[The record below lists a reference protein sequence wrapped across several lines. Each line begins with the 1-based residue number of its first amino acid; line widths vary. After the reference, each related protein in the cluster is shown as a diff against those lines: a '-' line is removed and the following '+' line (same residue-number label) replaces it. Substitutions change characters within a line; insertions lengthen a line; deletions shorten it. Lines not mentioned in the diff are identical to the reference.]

1 MPDLSGIPPG
11 RAGRQWLRRRLATA
25 ERGREQLDRKLR
37 ILFPEHQRLRIR
49 AARFGGEW
57 EAACAEADRWF
68 VRACLLGGQDAIRGA
83 SRLEPVGVDVRWTTT
98 MGLSYPSDAR
108 VSPAEG
114 QGVTPPSGN
123 AALAPAAA
131 AFRAAL
137 AAGVRAAAAQE
148 AVRRV
153 EAEIAVTRRRLR
165 ALDKHWLPTL
175 HRELVRLELTLEQS
189 EQEDG
194 LRLRRAATALNQGR
208 SLP

>member
-11 RAGRQWLRRRLATA
+11 RAGRSWLRRRLATA

-37 ILFPEHQRLRIR
+37 ILFPEHQRLRIQ
-49 AARFGGEW
+49 AARVRADW
-57 EAACAEADRWF
+57 EAACTEADGWLL
-68 VRACLLGGQDAIRGA
+68 RASLLGGQDAVRGA
-83 SRLEPVGVDVRWTTT
+83 SLLEPARVDVRWRAT
-98 MGLSYPSDAR
+98 MGLTYPADAH
-108 VSPAEG
+108 
-114 QGVTPPSGN
+114 VTAAPETVGPPPGN

-137 AAGVRAAAAQE
+137 VAGVRTAAAEE

-175 HRELVRLELTLEQS
+175 HQQLARRELTLEQG

-194 LRLRRAATALNQGR
+194 LRLRRAAAALEQGR
-208 SLP
+208 PRP